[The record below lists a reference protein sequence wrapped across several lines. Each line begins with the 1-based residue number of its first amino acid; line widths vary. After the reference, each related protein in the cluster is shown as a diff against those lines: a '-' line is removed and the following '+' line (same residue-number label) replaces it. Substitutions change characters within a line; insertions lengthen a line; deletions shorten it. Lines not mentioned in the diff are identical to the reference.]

1 MYRGEGK
8 LQFLYIAFL
17 FLIMFLLLNSIRA
30 LNIGK
35 KEVSSILAALA
46 GNQID
51 IERNLT
57 TIRLKSLTPKIRV
70 EFWKAKANSFEK
82 GEYLG
87 CAVLIDGKL
96 LVDVKDPHLKKILEN
111 PYIPVGEM
119 TEEGT
124 VRDWQ
129 VSYLPGSLA
138 HIKAIAR
145 EAWRWGY
152 IAEIQPASKN

>member
-1 MYRGEGK
+1 M
-8 LQFLYIAFL
+8 L
-17 FLIMFLLLNSIRA
+17 LLLNSIRE
-30 LNIGK
+30 LNIGRR
-35 KEVSSILAALA
+35 EVSSILAGLA
-46 GNQID
+46 ENQID
-51 IERNLT
+51 IERNIT
-57 TIRLKSLTPKIRV
+57 TIRLNTLTPKIRV

-96 LVDVKDPHLKKILEN
+96 LVNVKDPRLKKILEN
-111 PYIPVGEM
+111 PYIPIGEM

-129 VSYLPGSLA
+129 ISYMPGSLA

-152 IAEIQPASKN
+152 IAEIQPGCNN